1 MSVAARNFE
10 GWIRSSFRQMN
21 TELEE
26 LYFAQGDRANVDGVG
41 DAIKTTLA
49 DEGLALVRPLVAE
62 GNTNEGFER
71 TFETLGNLGLL
82 FASLRR
88 HELTNP
94 ARENKSPFDEASAL
108 GMHIAAS
115 LGVVPR
121 FANVHLNHHNRAV
134 DGLPKSFT
142 TLEAEK
148 VFNDY
153 NTFSILCYQKAGDA
167 LSRIPALGISN
178 PAAALLLTDARLAL
192 DEVFKYSELLFRKLD
207 PDRFFYNVR
216 PYFKPYRVGRTEYR
230 GANAGD
236 FSAINEIDLLLGLC
250 RGNDPYYSQLLVDK
264 MLYMTPEDQG
274 RLRMA
279 LTHRPLLDEFVE
291 AVPSSAKKDWFKT
304 NAALFVEVCAAHG
317 RAAAQHHDK
326 LVDTFIVKKTRELE
340 QRHMAQITASGP
352 PLPVLVYA
360 LEKLRDLRMAAPGRE
375 FETAHDKLN
384 ALKQALDRKREGR

>member
-1 MSVAARNFE
+1 MSAAAKNFE
-10 GWIRSSFRQMN
+10 VWIRSSFRQMN

-26 LYFAQGDRANVDGVG
+26 LYFAQEDRANVDGVG
-41 DAIKTTLA
+41 DGIKATLA

-94 ARENKSPFDEASAL
+94 ARENKSPFDDASAL

-142 TLEAEK
+142 TLADEK
-148 VFNDY
+148 IFNDY
-153 NTFSILCYQKAGDA
+153 NTFSILCYQRAGDA
-167 LSRIPALGISN
+167 LARIPALGISN
-178 PAAALLLTDARLAL
+178 PATALLLTDARAAL
-192 DEVFKYSELLFRKLD
+192 DDVLKYNELLFQHLN

-274 RLRMA
+274 RLRMS

-291 AVPSSAKKDWFKT
+291 AIPTSSKKAWFKA
-304 NAALFVEVCAAHG
+304 NAALFVDVCTAHG

-326 LVDTFIVKKTRELE
+326 LVETFIVNKTRELE

-352 PLPVLVYA
+352 PLPVLVKA
-360 LEKLRDLRMAAPGRE
+360 LEKLRDLRMATPHQE
-375 FETAHDKLN
+375 FETAHDKLG
-384 ALKQALDRKREGR
+384 ALRQALTP

>member
-1 MSVAARNFE
+1 MSAAAKNFE
-10 GWIRSSFRQMN
+10 DWIRSSFRQMN

-26 LYFAQGDRANVDGVG
+26 LYFAQDDRANVDGVG
-41 DAIKTTLA
+41 DGIKATLA

-62 GNTNEGFER
+62 GNTIEGFER

-94 ARENKSPFDEASAL
+94 ARENKSPFDDASAL

-142 TLEAEK
+142 TLADEK
-148 VFNDY
+148 IFNDY
-153 NTFSILCYQKAGDA
+153 NTFSILCYQRAGDA
-167 LSRIPALGISN
+167 LARIPALGISN
-178 PAAALLLTDARLAL
+178 PATALLLTDARAAL
-192 DEVFKYSELLFRKLD
+192 DDVLKYNELLFQHLN

-274 RLRMA
+274 RLRMS

-291 AVPSSAKKDWFKT
+291 AIPTSSKKAWFKA
-304 NAALFVEVCAAHG
+304 NAALFVDVCTAHG

-326 LVDTFIVKKTRELE
+326 LVETFIVNKTRELE

-352 PLPVLVYA
+352 PLPVLVKA
-360 LEKLRDLRMAAPGRE
+360 LEKLRDLRMATPHQE
-375 FETAHDKLN
+375 FETAHDKLG
-384 ALKQALDRKREGR
+384 ALRQALTP

>member
-1 MSVAARNFE
+1 MSVATNNFE
-10 GWIRSSFRQMN
+10 SWVRSSFRQMN

-26 LYFAQGDRANVDGVG
+26 LYFAQADRANVDGVG
-41 DAIKTTLA
+41 DGIKATLA

-94 ARENKSPFDEASAL
+94 ARENKSPFDDASAL

-134 DGLPKSFT
+134 DGIAKSFT
-142 TLEAEK
+142 TLADEK
-148 VFNDY
+148 IFNDY
-153 NTFSILCYQKAGDA
+153 NTFSILCYQRAGDA
-167 LSRIPALGISN
+167 LARIPALGISN
-178 PAAALLLTDARLAL
+178 PATALLLTDARVAL
-192 DEVFKYSELLFRKLD
+192 DDVLKYNEFLFRELN

-291 AVPSSAKKDWFKT
+291 AIPLSAKKSWFKT
-304 NAALFVEVCAAHG
+304 NAAIFVDVCAAHG

-326 LVDTFIVKKTRELE
+326 LVDTFIVNKTRELE

-352 PLPVLVYA
+352 PLPVLVKA
-360 LEKLRDLRMAAPGRE
+360 LEKLRDLRMAAPAEE
-375 FETAHDKLN
+375 FETAHDKLA
-384 ALKQALDRKREGR
+384 ALKQALNR

>member
-1 MSVAARNFE
+1 MSAAAKNFE
-10 GWIRSSFRQMN
+10 VWIRSSFRQMN

-26 LYFAQGDRANVDGVG
+26 LYFAQEDRANVDGVG
-41 DAIKTTLA
+41 DGIKATLA

-94 ARENKSPFDEASAL
+94 ARENKSPFDDASAL

-134 DGLPKSFT
+134 DGIPKSFT
-142 TLEAEK
+142 TLADEK
-148 VFNDY
+148 IFNDY
-153 NTFSILCYQKAGDA
+153 NTFSILCYQRAGDA
-167 LSRIPALGISN
+167 LARIPALGISN
-178 PAAALLLTDARLAL
+178 PATALLLTDARAAL
-192 DEVFKYSELLFRKLD
+192 DDVLKYNELLFQHLN

-274 RLRMA
+274 RLRMS

-291 AVPSSAKKDWFKT
+291 AIPTSSKKAWFKA
-304 NAALFVEVCAAHG
+304 NAALFVDVCTAHG

-326 LVDTFIVKKTRELE
+326 LVETFIVNKTRELE

-352 PLPVLVYA
+352 PLPVLVKA
-360 LEKLRDLRMAAPGRE
+360 LEKLRDLRMATPHQE
-375 FETAHDKLN
+375 FETAHDKLG
-384 ALKQALDRKREGR
+384 ALRQALTP

>member
-1 MSVAARNFE
+1 MSAAAKNFE
-10 GWIRSSFRQMN
+10 VWIRSSFRQMN

-26 LYFAQGDRANVDGVG
+26 LYFAQEDRANVDGVG
-41 DAIKTTLA
+41 DGIKATLA

-62 GNTNEGFER
+62 GNTIEGFER

-94 ARENKSPFDEASAL
+94 ARENKSPFDDASAL

-142 TLEAEK
+142 TLADEK
-148 VFNDY
+148 IFNDY
-153 NTFSILCYQKAGDA
+153 NTFSILCYQRAGDA
-167 LSRIPALGISN
+167 LARIPALGISN
-178 PAAALLLTDARLAL
+178 PATALLLTDARAAL
-192 DEVFKYSELLFRKLD
+192 DDVLKYNELLFQHLN

-274 RLRMA
+274 RLRMS

-291 AVPSSAKKDWFKT
+291 AIPTSSKKAWFKA
-304 NAALFVEVCAAHG
+304 NAALFVDVCTAHG

-326 LVDTFIVKKTRELE
+326 LVETFIVNKTRELE

-352 PLPVLVYA
+352 PLPVLVKA
-360 LEKLRDLRMAAPGRE
+360 LEKLRDLRMATPHQE
-375 FETAHDKLN
+375 FETAHDKLG
-384 ALKQALDRKREGR
+384 ALRQALTP

>member
-1 MSVAARNFE
+1 MALASDNLD
-10 GWIRSSFRQMN
+10 GWIRSSFRAMN

-26 LYFAQGDRANVDGVG
+26 LYFAQEDRANVDGVG
-41 DAIKTTLA
+41 EGIKKTLA

-71 TFETLGNLGLL
+71 TFATLGNLGLL
-82 FASLRR
+82 FAALRR

-94 ARENKSPFDEASAL
+94 AREQKSPFDEASAL

-134 DGLPKSFT
+134 DGAPKSFT
-142 TLEAEK
+142 TLIDEK
-148 VFNDY
+148 IFNDY
-153 NTFSILCYQKAGDA
+153 NTFSILCYQRAGDA
-167 LSRIPALGISN
+167 LARIPALGISN
-178 PAAALLLTDARLAL
+178 PAATLLLNDARAAL
-192 DEVFKYSELLFRKLD
+192 DDVFKYNEILFNKLN
-207 PDRFFYNVR
+207 PDRFFYSVR
-216 PYFKPYRVGRTEYR
+216 PYFKPYRVGRQEYR

-236 FSAINEIDLLLGLC
+236 FSAINEIDLLLGVC
-250 RGNDPYYSQLLVDK
+250 RGNDPYYAQLLVDK
-264 MLYMTPEDQG
+264 MLYMTPEDQA

-279 LTHRPLLDEFVE
+279 LTYKPLLDEFVE
-291 AVPSSAKKDWFKT
+291 AIDRSAKSEWFKV
-304 NAALFVEVCAAHG
+304 NAALFLDVCAAHG

-352 PLPVLVYA
+352 PLHVLIKA
-360 LEKLRDLRMAAPGRE
+360 LEKLRDLRGARPSDE
-375 FETAHDKLN
+375 FETAAGKIDAVRR
-384 ALKQALDRKREGR
+384 ALGV